1 MRQRG
6 VSRAHVNY
14 PNICI
19 WASLQKK
26 KKTPTTSTTQFQFH
40 PADNCQFGRECKF
53 CQYPPSILPLS
64 HMQSYSLSLVCLPW
78 MTCFEGGKEGGDPFS
93 KFTVLVAT
101 PAVVIAPY
109 LQESDDFFLF
119 WADREEEKRAMLDV
133 TASLRACV
141 CAYVHKTKSN
151 WTKRAFTLL
160 TSSSSGFSF
169 LPPCPDPLL
178 WLLKKKTAP
187 CLQTYRWPLHYKTME
202 AWREYPPGVL
212 VYSFKLSHWQ

>member
-1 MRQRG
+1 
-6 VSRAHVNY
+6 
-14 PNICI
+14 
-19 WASLQKK
+19 
-26 KKTPTTSTTQFQFH
+26 
-40 PADNCQFGRECKF
+40 
-53 CQYPPSILPLS
+53 
-64 HMQSYSLSLVCLPW
+64 MQSYSLSLVCLPW

-178 WLLKKKTAP
+178 WSLKKKQLHAYRLTDGRSITRQWKPEENIPPVSLYTASS
-187 CLQTYRWPLHYKTME
+187 CHTDNNT
-202 AWREYPPGVL
+202 
-212 VYSFKLSHWQ
+212 LSTQS